1 MSEHLRDGP
10 EETDTRRP
18 HDSHRPE
25 ATPDGSALIENLQRR
40 AGNRAVSGLLARPA
54 PVQRDPSGPWS
65 PPGKGQESQYRLHLD
80 PQIEAQ
86 IRAINAMNALSAP
99 EHVLDGLLNLNLP
112 PMALPTGP
120 LVPPSPAPAPPAP
133 ASTPTSPRSPAPGT
147 GLMGP
152 RTGTGGDI
160 WKAVLAEPALGPAIE
175 ALGDQASARAKME
188 FDQLSTGTAVAV
200 VSGSI
205 VVGGAAITGLLANPD
220 VRQWITATLNDKIIP
235 VPKVPGLGVQLN
247 LSGETMIVG
256 LHLDVGKILP
266 AALGFGP
273 ASQTTPLGAPPG
285 AEPPIQRQAVV
296 EPVPVPV
303 SASHCEHPPGGAVL
317 QRDPIPGGV
326 AGQTSAAT
334 GGAIGLKSIE
344 GSFDFPAGKILSSS
358 TARVVKT
365 TDSSTISVQISS
377 DKITLTISNGI
388 YLDAQ
393 WPVQNMRLYKVTHQL
408 ATNET
413 TSDVRLADDEW
424 GDGFIDLTGTAKAS
438 IAETVG
444 AIISRTALDRARL
457 RPPEPVLDTQHPPGP
472 QGPPVATG
480 GAFGDRLPAYDPLQD
495 ANPQETLAAL
505 VANLNAMP
513 SDGAGDV
520 SAQDISKI
528 SVGATIV
535 VNSLVEQIEG
545 GTGVRIPGGTPVS
558 LQIASGAS
566 VAGLKGAGQGA
577 AGVAAAAAIQAIHL
591 SSSGIQVIKDGKP
604 VATID
609 RLTISQG
616 QVKIDHVSLLGEA
629 ADAAQTERSVRDVK
643 GGVGGLIESGG
654 IPFGFL
660 LGFADAVN
668 SGSDTPVFV
677 PGLVKSSLE
686 EKLGAAFTKLLAEHG
701 RTAIPGVDLGSLLGV
716 PGAPVRPK

>member
-10 EETDTRRP
+10 EEAGARRP
-18 HDSHRPE
+18 RDSHRPE
-25 ATPDGSALIENLQRR
+25 GTPDGSALIENLQRR
-40 AGNRAVSGLLARPA
+40 AGNRAVAGLLAQPAA

-112 PMALPTGP
+112 PMPLPTGP
-120 LVPPSPAPAPPAP
+120 LAPPSPAP
-133 ASTPTSPRSPAPGT
+133 ASTPTAPRSPAPGT

-152 RTGTGGDI
+152 RAGTGGDI
-160 WKAVLAEPALGPAIE
+160 WKAVLAEPALGPAIV
-175 ALGDQASARAKME
+175 ALGDQAAARAKME

-205 VVGGAAITGLLANPD
+205 VVGGAAITGLLANQD

-285 AEPPIQRQAVV
+285 AEPPIQRQAVA

-303 SASHCEHPPGGAVL
+303 PHCEHPPGGAVL
-317 QRDPIPGGV
+317 QRDPLPGGI

-334 GGAIGLKSIE
+334 GGAIGLQSIE
-344 GSFDFPAGKILSSS
+344 GSFVLPAGKILSGGA
-358 TARVVKT
+358 ARVVKT
-365 TDSSTISVQISS
+365 TDSSTISVQIRS
-377 DKITLTISNGI
+377 DKITLSISNGI
-388 YLDAQ
+388 YIDAQ
-393 WPVQNMRLYKVTHQL
+393 WPVQNMRLHQVTHQL

-424 GDGFIDLTGTAKAS
+424 GDGFIDMTGTAKAN

-480 GAFGDRLPAYDPLQD
+480 GAFGDRLPAYDPLKD

-505 VANLNAMP
+505 VANLQAMP

-535 VNSLVEQIEG
+535 VNSLFEQIEG

-558 LQIASGAS
+558 LEIDSGAS
-566 VAGLKGAGQGA
+566 VADLKGAGQGA

-591 SSSGIQVIKDGKP
+591 SSGGIQVVKDGKP
-604 VATID
+604 IATID

-616 QVKIDHVSLLGEA
+616 QVKIDHVSLLGEV
-629 ADAAQTERSVRDVK
+629 ADAAQTERSLRQIK
-643 GGVGGLIESGG
+643 GGMGGLAESGG

-677 PGLVKSSLE
+677 PGLVKSLLE
-686 EKLGAAFTKLLAEHG
+686 AKLQAAFTKLLAEHG
-701 RTAIPGVDLGSLLGV
+701 RTAIPGVDLGSVLGV
-716 PGAPVRPK
+716 PGAPVSPK